1 MPRGGQTLLG
11 VLLNQNLGGDGKP
24 GGQKT
29 IGFGGRRHTEEARKK
44 ISEKL
49 KGVKLSN
56 QHKTK
61 LSLSKIGKGGKLSE
75 DNVLWIR
82 KNYIKSHS
90 DFNSN
95 TLSLK
100 FNVSSS
106 CILQIIKNK
115 TWKHI

>member
-1 MPRGGQTLLG
+1 MAIIQT
-11 VLLNQNLGGDGKP
+11 GKN
-24 GGQKT
+24 
-29 IGFGGRRHTEEARKK
+29 ISEETRKK